1 MHAAAIEQPTTEE
14 QPQVAEQSA
23 APAAPAAQRVMMSR
37 AELELYVKEGRP
49 TGFLLKSVATLK
61 GLSTASVAKSS
72 GIPAALV
79 QSIFDDHGVSA
90 IKRGAIKRVAMVLGI
105 DLSCMRL
112 AGGQVHVFNMGNLPT
127 LMGAVALR
135 RVMRGVGLLA
145 RGAHVAELNVNRG
158 LRSWFGAG
166 SMHVAQKDNFRA
178 LFVGSTFKSFALNF
192 IPSAAWVCGKR
203 EQSVVSV
210 DNAELTRNL
219 MARDLTEGEF
229 DELFLGASALTWD
242 DIRVASR
249 VNGVTKAE
257 LLRFIESRAEEID
270 ATDDAEEKKAA
281 LENRP
286 FLRLVET
293 ERPLRQQVSR
303 TA

>member
-1 MHAAAIEQPTTEE
+1 MQAAVVEQPSVEA
-14 QPQVAEQSA
+14 PQVAEQPA
-23 APAAPAAQRVMMSR
+23 APAPAAQRVMMSR

-61 GLSTASVAKSS
+61 GLSTAAVAKSS

-90 IKRGAIKRVAMVLGI
+90 IKRGAIKRVAMVIGI

-127 LMGAVALR
+127 LMGAVTLR
-135 RVMRGVGLLA
+135 RVMRGIGLLA
-145 RGAHVAELNVNRG
+145 RGAQVAELKVERG
-158 LRSWFGAG
+158 MRSWFGG
-166 SMHVAQKDNFRA
+166 PTMHVAQKDNFRA
-178 LFVGSTFKSFALNF
+178 LFVSGTFKSFAIGF
-192 IPSAAWVCGKR
+192 IPSGTWVCGKR
-203 EQSVVSV
+203 EQSVVPVENS
-210 DNAELTRNL
+210 ELSKNL
-219 MARDLTEGEF
+219 IAGDLTEGEF

-257 LLRFIESRAEEID
+257 LLRFIESRANEID

-293 ERPLRQQVSR
+293 ERPARQPAAR